1 LKRFVLDCS
10 VSAAWCLRDET
21 SDRAREYL
29 ALLEDGEAFVPA
41 LWTVEM
47 TNVLLMAER
56 RKRITKEDAALALGL
71 LERLPIVVTDA
82 ATGSMPRLYEIAAR
96 HRLSAYDASYLD
108 LAATRRFPL
117 ATLDQGL
124 RTAARAAGVPLV

>member
-21 SDRAREYL
+21 SHRAREHL
-29 ALLEDGEAFVPA
+29 ALLGDGEAFVPA

-56 RKRITKEDAALALGL
+56 RKRITKEDASLALDL

-82 ATGSMPRLYEIAAR
+82 AAGDMPRLYEIAAR
-96 HRLSAYDASYLD
+96 HRLSAYDASYLQ
-108 LAATRRFPL
+108 LASARRLPL
-117 ATLDQGL
+117 ATLDQAL
-124 RTAARAAGVPLV
+124 RTAARTEGVSLL